1 MQEMKALRTAL
12 TTSLLI
18 ATFFVGSTFA
28 GDGIII
34 AGLTDKQTTTQPCTA
49 SKGDTTKVDNGIIV
63 TDLGGI
69 IIAGFT
75 GIIIAGFTGII
86 VTDAKQAP
94 VDCGIII
101 AG

>member
-1 MQEMKALRTAL
+1 MREMKALRNTL
-12 TTSLLI
+12 TTAVLI
-18 ATFFVGSTFA
+18 ATLLVGTTFA

-34 AGLTDKQTTTQPCTA
+34 AGLTDRQPTQQPCTA
-49 SKGDTTKVDNGIIV
+49 SKDSSKFNSGIIV

-75 GIIIAGFTGII
+75 GIIIAGYTGII
-86 VTDAKQAP
+86 IAGVQEP
-94 VDCGIII
+94 VNCGIII